1 MKNAQNI
8 TAHPHNHNVLYHVL
22 HIFSNIWL
30 LFLIGQSCDTVE
42 NITDHLAELK
52 VLDERPDVTHQAIMK
67 RILNISV
74 DLFRLAKY
82 HGYGSVQ

>member
-1 MKNAQNI
+1 MEGWYEEWTTTQS
-8 TAHPHNHNVLYHVL
+8 HNVLYHVL

-67 RILNISV
+67 RIFEHFI
-74 DLFRLAKY
+74 DLFRLAY
-82 HGYGSVQ
+82 YTESRSVQ